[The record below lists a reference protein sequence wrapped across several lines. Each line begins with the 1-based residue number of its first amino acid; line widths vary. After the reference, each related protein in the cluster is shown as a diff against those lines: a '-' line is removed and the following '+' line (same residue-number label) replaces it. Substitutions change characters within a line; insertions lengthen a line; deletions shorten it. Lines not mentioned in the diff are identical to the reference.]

1 MSKWIIHSAIM
12 AGCFFLAH
20 STAMAQVQSFFGAGQ
35 KQAVTQ
41 PSAQKPSV
49 SPPLSPQEYKASV
62 NQRYQQSQANIQQ
75 QVTQQRA
82 KADPLP
88 PPPPPYKPSPSSKP
102 GQAIQMRAAPP
113 AAQTQPLT
121 SSPQTITRGA
131 IRSAPPPR
139 LPERQAPAAQPAK
152 QEPVYSGFQTPS
164 SNGAQPSQPAGQTGG
179 WNIQY

>member
-62 NQRYQQSQANIQQ
+62 NQRYQTVSGEYSTASNPATCQGRSITAASTTLQAFSLKQA
-75 QVTQQRA
+75 R
-82 KADPLP
+82 
-88 PPPPPYKPSPSSKP
+88 PSYSD
-102 GQAIQMRAAPP
+102 ARCAASCTNT
-113 AAQTQPLT
+113 ATHIIA
-121 SSPQTITRGA
+121 SNDYTRG
-131 IRSAPPPR
+131 
-139 LPERQAPAAQPAK
+139 
-152 QEPVYSGFQTPS
+152 
-164 SNGAQPSQPAGQTGG
+164 N
-179 WNIQY
+179 